1 MKNKEDIQKE
11 LEAME
16 RVQHMS
22 YNEILERIKTL
33 EWMLEK

>member
-11 LEAME
+11 LEALE
-16 RVQHMS
+16 RAQHMS
-22 YNEILERIKTL
+22 YNEIVARIKTL

>member
-11 LEAME
+11 LEALQ
-16 RVQHMS
+16 RAQHMS
-22 YNEILERIKTL
+22 YNEIIQSIKTL